1 MAQFDGRLN
10 QNEIMGAIYNMIISQ
25 QVFASPIAGK
35 EDSLAEKAKVD
46 GSMYGDT
53 KLYYSTDA
61 LKSYEWG
68 NYAEAENL
76 LSVEKPESPKCQ
88 KLTLDTFRQIKLT
101 LDDYL
106 SKRAFSTET
115 AFSDFT
121 GVMKSWIGNT
131 KKIYEDTLYDCFI
144 GTTKAAGAAQNITLS
159 DVTSA
164 RPADEAAGRFEAM
177 NLGNDLADLLVKMKD
192 YSRDYNDYGFLRAYR
207 TGDLRIVWNSKY
219 INRVRNIDMP
229 TIFHQFGLADELAKD
244 VLPERYFGNVNT
256 TEKAGDGKTVRS
268 LIEQMINTNHYFPGD
283 VIKVGDTAPANTSYT
298 EDPLVICKIYGKES
312 VPFMSAFEVG
322 TSFFN
327 PQSLTNSNFLTFGH
341 NTLDY
346 LKEFPF
352 ITIKCAN

>member
-1 MAQFDGRLN
+1 MNFDGRLN

-61 LKSYEWG
+61 LTSYEWG

-76 LSVEKPESPKCQ
+76 LNVVKPASPKCQ
-88 KLTLDTFRQIKLT
+88 KLTLDVFRQIKLT

-131 KKIYEDTLYDCFI
+131 KKIYEDTIYDCFI
-144 GTTKAAGAAQNITLS
+144 GTKKSDNAKQNITLS
-159 DVTSA
+159 DVHSA
-164 RPADEAAGRFEAM
+164 KPADEASARFEAM
-177 NLGNDLADLLVKMKD
+177 NLADDLADLLVKMKD
-192 YSRDYNDYGFLRAYR
+192 YSRDFNDYGFLRAYR
-207 TGDLRIVWNSKY
+207 PSDLRIVWNSRY
-219 INRVRNIDMP
+219 VNRIKTIDMP
-229 TIFHQFGLADELAKD
+229 TIFHQFGIADELAKD
-244 VLPERYFGNVNT
+244 VLPERYFGTVNT
-256 TEKAGDGKTVRS
+256 AEKTGDGTTVRS
-268 LIEQMINTNHYFPGD
+268 LIEQVIGAVHYFPGD
-283 VIKVGDTAPANTSYT
+283 LIANGAKAPAGTSYT
-298 EDPLVICKIYGKES
+298 EDPLVVCKIMGKGS

-346 LKEFPF
+346 LKEYPF
-352 ITIKCAN
+352 ITIKCAD